1 MKPIPSIGT
10 LKMESIGEVRF
21 DLDLD
26 FKGQKRSKHNKS
38 NMANFGTNKQALD

>member
-26 FKGQKRSKHNKS
+26 FKGQKRSS
-38 NMANFGTNKQALD
+38 LTLVPPSPALTTYATGS